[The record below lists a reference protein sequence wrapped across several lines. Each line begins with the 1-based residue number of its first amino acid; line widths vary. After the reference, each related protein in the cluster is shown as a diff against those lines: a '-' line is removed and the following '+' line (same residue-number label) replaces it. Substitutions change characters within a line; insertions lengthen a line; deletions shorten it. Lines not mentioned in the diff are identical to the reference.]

1 MKKYFLLPLMALFA
15 LNAVAQDF
23 DTEPVVKFDN
33 ESENLKFTIGAR
45 MMADVAYYHSDF
57 TPLKSGA
64 ALTDARIRTSMTYQ
78 NWYFFADFDFSKG
91 KFKQKN
97 IFLQYAWDQNKDQSN
112 WKWHAIKAGYY
123 NDPASMSRNTSI
135 GSYHFIS
142 RPGMVNALQNGRQ
155 LGVSYKYVDKNVFL
169 HQGIYAENLYND
181 QIAGFQGATIS
192 GRWLYL
198 PINTET
204 NTLHIGVGA
213 RYAKLKTGTV
223 NSNVVQTNLNLST
236 SLETYVD
243 PDAQFVNANVP
254 WASDVFNVNVEALYR
269 GKKFF
274 VRGEYTYKAIGKD
287 RDDET
292 LFKNQLGT
300 LWSWGSLE
308 SWQAGNPLK
317 TSHFQGAYVEAG
329 FLVFGQPYTYNRKEA
344 LLGGLGGKSLEIV
357 ARYSWTDLNDV
368 VDGAYYFVAQ
378 DKYIDNGILADY
390 PVASTSIGGG
400 ELHSVTLGVN
410 YAINRFVQVMVNYS
424 YHNLNRDKYAY
435 DKNFHGV
442 QGRLVFSF

>member
-1 MKKYFLLPLMALFA
+1 MKKYFLLPLVALFA
-15 LNAVAQDF
+15 LNVAAQDF
-23 DTEPVVKFDN
+23 DTKPTVEFSNKKED
-33 ESENLKFTIGAR
+33 LKFTIGAR

-64 ALTDARIRTSMTYQ
+64 ALTDARIRTSLSYQ
-78 NWYFFADFDFSKG
+78 NWYFYADFDFSMG
-91 KFKQKN
+91 KFKQKD
-97 IFLQYAWDQNKDQSN
+97 IYLQYSWNKNETKDN
-112 WKWHAIKAGYY
+112 WKWQAIKAGYF
-123 NDPASMSRNTSI
+123 NDAASMARNTSI

-142 RPGMVNALQNGRQ
+142 RPGMVNALQSGRQ

-169 HQGIYAENLYND
+169 HQGIYAENLYNN
-181 QIAGFQGATIS
+181 QVAGFQGVTLS

-198 PINTET
+198 PINTDK
-204 NTLHIGVGA
+204 NTLHIGLGA
-213 RYAKLKTGTV
+213 RYAKLKTGVV
-223 NSNVVQTNLNLST
+223 NSNTVQTSLTLST
-236 SLETYVD
+236 PLETYVD
-243 PDAQFVNANVP
+243 ADSQFVNAYVP
-254 WASDVFNVNVEALYR
+254 WASDVANINVEALYR
-269 GKKFF
+269 GQKFF
-274 VRGEYTYKAIGKD
+274 VRGEYTYKIVGKD

-308 SWQAGNPLK
+308 SWKNGNPLE

-329 FLVFGQPYTYNRKEA
+329 FLVFGQPYSYNRKNA

-368 VDGAYYFVAQ
+368 VEGAYYFEAQ

-400 ELHSVTLGVN
+400 ELHSVTVGAN
-410 YAINRFVQVMVNYS
+410 YAINKFVQVMVNYS

-435 DKNFHGV
+435 DKNFHSLQARV
-442 QGRLVFSF
+442 VFSF